1 MLKDTS
7 DPDVIAK
14 KANLILNKLS
24 LDKFEK
30 LSKEFME
37 VGIEE
42 EHVMDRGVDLIVS
55 KAQME
60 ENFSSMYAELCL
72 KIYDVWS
79 AKSAGQELN
88 TGALFREK
96 LLSRCE
102 DEFRT
107 NWLAKLNAIRNNSE
121 LSEDDKTEKEI
132 LLKKKYTGHMI
143 FIGELVVLFTSN

>member
-1 MLKDTS
+1 MKDTS
-7 DPDVIAK
+7 DPEVIAK

-37 VGIEE
+37 VGIEDE
-42 EHVMDRGVDLIVS
+42 NVMDRGVDLIVS

-60 ENFSSMYAELCL
+60 VNFSSMYADLCS
-72 KIYDVWS
+72 KIYDEWS
-79 AKSAGQELN
+79 AKSEGKEVN

-102 DEFRT
+102 EEFHT
-107 NWLAKLNAIRNNSE
+107 NWLAKLEAIRNNPD

-132 LLKKKYTGHMI
+132 ILKKKYTGHMI
-143 FIGELVVLFTSN
+143 FIGQYQKFFFTNN